1 MTADSGPDLHPDHD
15 HDLALLRCD
24 ASNVS
29 TELRRLPRRQ
39 VDTLHPDV
47 RNLVLQFQLSL
58 GATKQG
64 SPVPQRSPTKKVQ
77 LLPHARPPPPLSY
90 TSLLLITTPH
100 CPSLL
105 NLSLRPPL
113 PTTLRTLEFI
123 QANPTLRPW
132 YTLTSS
138 RHRAL

>member
-1 MTADSGPDLHPDHD
+1 ML
-15 HDLALLRCD
+15 LALLRCD

-77 LLPHARPPPPLSY
+77 LFPHARPPPPLSY
-90 TSLLLITTPH
+90 TSLLYSSPHPTVLPYSISHSDTP
-100 CPSLL
+100 CPLHSGL
-105 NLSLRPPL
+105 
-113 PTTLRTLEFI
+113 
-123 QANPTLRPW
+123 
-132 YTLTSS
+132 
-138 RHRAL
+138 